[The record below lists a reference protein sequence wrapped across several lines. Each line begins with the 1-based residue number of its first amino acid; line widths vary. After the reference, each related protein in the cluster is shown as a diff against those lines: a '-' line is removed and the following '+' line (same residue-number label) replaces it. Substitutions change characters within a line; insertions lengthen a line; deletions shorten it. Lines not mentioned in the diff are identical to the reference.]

1 MPDQTATDLLQA
13 MTGQNVVISNETL
26 TCMDTANAIFNFT
39 GSALGISDGILLY
52 TGRVDQISNPWNF
65 ALTHVNN
72 TPGDANVT
80 ATVGFGT
87 FDACALEFDVVA
99 AYDTL
104 FLRYVVGSDE
114 YPEYSCSYFG
124 DHLGFFIN
132 GGGYVDSNF
141 AQFPDTNI
149 YVTGARIAC
158 PYDTFAFQY
167 YVDNYVQQAPD
178 IAFDGYSLPIESSIL
193 VTLAITLR

>member
-72 TPGDANVT
+72 TPVT
-80 ATVGFGT
+80 PMLQPRSAS
-87 FDACALEFDVVA
+87 ALSTPVPWN
-99 AYDTL
+99 L
-104 FLRYVVGSDE
+104 M
-114 YPEYSCSYFG
+114 
-124 DHLGFFIN
+124 
-132 GGGYVDSNF
+132 
-141 AQFPDTNI
+141 
-149 YVTGARIAC
+149 
-158 PYDTFAFQY
+158 
-167 YVDNYVQQAPD
+167 
-178 IAFDGYSLPIESSIL
+178 
-193 VTLAITLR
+193 

>member
-124 DHLGFFIN
+124 DHLGFFIY
-132 GGGYVDSNF
+132 GGG
-141 AQFPDTNI
+141 
-149 YVTGARIAC
+149 
-158 PYDTFAFQY
+158 
-167 YVDNYVQQAPD
+167 
-178 IAFDGYSLPIESSIL
+178 
-193 VTLAITLR
+193 